1 MPKYKITIF
10 VEIDDSDWDDEYK
23 TEDDYYDYLFEDVT
37 AHADDYINDDAT
49 IIERID

>member
-1 MPKYKITIF
+1 MHNYYDRDYY
-10 VEIDDSDWDDEYK
+10 EDAYDDEF